1 MARDR
6 EYIKLI
12 NNRRW
17 QALRLSVLEHEPL
30 CRRCAQAGRIRQAR
44 EVHHVRPIQAGVT
57 PWERER
63 LAYDPANLMPLCTE
77 CHQREHERLGSK
89 GKAEQTSRRKAETSE
104 FMRRFY
110 GEEPGADGAEVTA

>member
-17 QALRLSVLEHEPL
+17 RELRLSVLSREPL
-30 CRRCAQAGRIRQAR
+30 CRRCAQAGRVRQAR
-44 EVHHVRPIQAGVT
+44 EVHHVQPIQTGVT

-63 LAYDPANLMPLCTE
+63 LAYDPANLMPLCPE
-77 CHQREHERLGSK
+77 CHQREHEHLGSK
-89 GKAEQTSRRKAETSE
+89 GKAEQTSRRKAETAE

-110 GEEPGADGAEVTA
+110 GEELGAEGADVTA